1 MMQLFAATLAI
12 TLISGCS
19 TTEKKAA
26 PPEAQVAAEKTIAS
40 AKAAIKK
47 AASVGGE
54 WRDTGKI
61 LKRAQAAYDKG
72 DYAGAMKDAVKAQRQ
87 AELGYKQAMD
97 EMARFEAKY
106 GSEPAA
112 PAAVELVDNYT
123 VAAGDSLSSIA
134 RQPAVYDNAY
144 MWPLIF
150 KANRDKIKDADL
162 IYPGQV
168 LVIDRAASKAEVSA
182 AIRHTQTRGPWSV
195 GEVEASDLDYLS
207 R

>member
-1 MMQLFAATLAI
+1 MMQLVAAILAVMM
-12 TLISGCS
+12 ISGCAS
-19 TTEKKAA
+19 TEKMAEPGK
-26 PPEAQVAAEKTIAS
+26 EQVAAEKAIAS

-61 LKRAQAAYDKG
+61 LKKAQAVFDKG
-72 DYAGAMKDAVKAQRQ
+72 DYAGATKQANKARRQ

-106 GSEPAA
+106 GGERAKPAT
-112 PAAVELVDNYT
+112 PALVDNYT
-123 VAAGDSLSSIA
+123 VVAGDTLSSIA
-134 RQPAVYDNAY
+134 RQPSVYDNAY

-150 KANRDKIKDADL
+150 KANRNKIKDADL

-168 LVIDRAASKAEVSA
+168 LVIDRAASTADING
-182 AIRHTQTRGPWSV
+182 AIRHTQTRGAWSV